1 LREASITAGTAE
13 YQFWTGVTRSGG
25 LPIGEFAASF
35 YSWLMKLPLPL
46 FEAPRAAWRE
56 DVSLPGI
63 RLVPEEIAIAFVY
76 DRASEAVMM
85 ATPQDLEDFAFGFSL
100 TEGIIDQSLDVCSL
114 EIVPSVTG
122 IELRMELADARSDQ
136 ASKRRR
142 QRAGPAGCGLCGVE
156 SLVQAMR
163 AVPSLESPFS
173 IKRRDVVDGMRLL
186 NDAQSLN
193 RKTHAVHAAGF
204 YRPEDGLIIVRE
216 DVGRHNA
223 LDKVAGALTRS
234 GGRVD
239 GLVLLTSRVSV
250 ELVQKAAM
258 MGASVLAAISAP
270 TALALRVAQDAG
282 ICVIGVV
289 RGDEMEIFTHPER
302 VRSY

>member
-1 LREASITAGTAE
+1 
-13 YQFWTGVTRSGG
+13 
-25 LPIGEFAASF
+25 
-35 YSWLMKLPLPL
+35 MKLPLPH

-63 RLVPEEIAIAFVY
+63 RFVPEEIAIAFVY
-76 DRASEAVMM
+76 DGASEAVMM

-100 TEGIIDQSLDVCSL
+100 TEGIIDQSLDVRSL
-114 EIVPSVTG
+114 EIVPSVSG
-122 IELRMELADARSDQ
+122 IELRMELAEARRDQ

-142 QRAGPAGCGLCGVE
+142 RRAGPAGCGLCGVE
-156 SLVQAMR
+156 SLAQAMR
-163 AVPSLESPFS
+163 AVPSLEFPFS
-173 IKRRDVVDGMRLL
+173 IKRGDVVDGMRLL

-204 YRPEDGLIIVRE
+204 YRPKDGLIIARE

-223 LDKVAGALTRS
+223 LDKVAGALARS
-234 GGRVD
+234 GGGVD

-289 RGDEMEIFTHPER
+289 RGDEMEIFTHSER
-302 VRSY
+302 VRST